1 MSFQYL
7 SEDQRARYRR
17 FLTDP
22 SPEDLER
29 FFYLD
34 AVALAEVGK
43 KRGPHNRLGWAVQW
57 GTVRMLGT
65 FLADPG
71 DVPHVAVEYV
81 AEQLGVADPSCIK
94 NYPERLPTQHEH
106 AREIRGLL
114 GYREF
119 ADAEAEVRTFVA
131 SRAAQTRDSR
141 RELFDRA
148 VLWLIGGRVL
158 LPGITTLAPLITSVR
173 AEQLAAIND
182 HLVEQT
188 PLEMRREL
196 LGTLV
201 VPEGKKVSPLEWMR
215 TAVAKVSGTGMKEAL
230 DRSSAV
236 WAFGAGAVDAGGV
249 APVKLTELAAYGMH
263 AKAPK
268 IAQLKGTRRVATLL
282 ATMRHLEGVSVDDA
296 LLLFDLLMATKLLA
310 KANRDEKNAKL
321 KSLPR
326 LRKAALQAE
335 SALRAALDTP
345 MTQPGQPAHDEAGP
359 PGAGPVMRV
368 TTAQEMIARIAL
380 VVPIEQLEAALA
392 VIREFLPAE
401 QDDAD
406 LAWRAELTNRFASV
420 RGFVELLAETVPWGG
435 TDAGTPVIAA
445 LRALPRVLAYG
456 KHAGARHIE
465 AHKDLVSGS
474 WRRLVY
480 GNPGLGDRQID
491 RQAYTFCVL
500 EVLWSALRSKDVYAV
515 GAGRSG
521 DPRARLI
528 PDALW
533 SVHSGS
539 ILTALGLDADPGAHL
554 RKLAGDLGEVYRELA
569 GSLDANPAVTIRGG
583 RLSPAKLEA
592 APLPE
597 AYPVVHDAVM
607 KMLPR
612 IDYPELLLEVHGHTG
627 MFDAFGHIS
636 GSTSRRADL
645 DISLAA
651 LMVARSCNLGLGPV
665 VKAGDPALGQHRL
678 IGVEKGYFHHEG
690 MGAASG
696 KLIEAQAGID
706 IAREDWGGGLV
717 ASADG
722 LRFVVPVRSLYGR
735 PNPHYFGQSKRSKG
749 ATWLAVV
756 SDRVMGLGGLLVPG
770 TMRDSLFI
778 LDALHRLDAREQPEI
793 LTTDTASY
801 SDIVFGLFA
810 ICGYQFAPRISDIGD
825 AQQWWIDPADVGLA
839 GKRTTPSANGYGR
852 LSELDLRRVNIALIK
867 QHWPQMLQV
876 AGSLV
881 TSKVR
886 AYDLIRMMTADGR
899 RTTGLGRAFAHYG
912 RIFKSMHLLHVAHL
926 EDYRRMMGAQLN
938 VGEGRNGLARAVFF
952 ANLGQLRRGYER
964 GMEDQLGALGLGLN
978 AIVYW
983 NSLYIDA
990 AVKKLA
996 AGGMKIS
1003 PEIRAHLSPLQWE
1016 HINFHGTYPFNRPE
1030 LPGRLRDL
1038 RDPYADD
1045 D

>member
-1 MSFQYL
+1 MSVQYL
-7 SEDQRARYRR
+7 SEEQTARYRR

-34 AVALAEVGK
+34 AMALAEVAK
-43 KRGPHNRLGWAVQW
+43 KRGPHNRLGWGVQW

-158 LPGITTLAPLITSVR
+158 LPGITTLAQLVTSVR

-196 LGTLV
+196 LDTLV
-201 VPEGKKVSPLEWMR
+201 VPEGRKVSPLEWMR

-230 DRSSAV
+230 DRSAAV

-296 LLLFDLLMATKLLA
+296 LLLFDLLMATRLLA
-310 KANRDEKNAKL
+310 RASRDEKNAKL
-321 KSLPR
+321 QSLPR

-345 MTQPGQPAHDEAGP
+345 MTQPGQPAGGEAGH
-359 PGAGPVMRV
+359 PGADPASRV
-368 TTAQEMIARIAL
+368 TTAQEMITRIAL

-406 LAWRAELTNRFASV
+406 LAWRAELTSRFASV

-435 TDAGTPVIAA
+435 TDAGIPVIAA

-456 KHAGARHIE
+456 KHAGTRHIE

-480 GNPGLGDRQID
+480 GSPGPGDGQID

-515 GAGRSG
+515 GAGRS
-521 DPRARLI
+521 
-528 PDALW
+528 
-533 SVHSGS
+533 
-539 ILTALGLDADPGAHL
+539 ADPGAHL

-569 GSLDANPAVTIRGG
+569 GSLDANPAITIKAG

-597 AYPVVHDAVM
+597 AYPAVHDAVM

-651 LMVARSCNLGLGPV
+651 LLVARSCNLGLGPV
-665 VKAGDPALGQHRL
+665 VKAGDPALSQHRL
-678 IGVEKGYFHHEG
+678 TGVEKGYFHHEG

-696 KLIEAQAGID
+696 KLIEAQARID

-778 LDALHRLDAREQPEI
+778 LDALHRLDAREQPEV

-810 ICGYQFAPRISDIGD
+810 ICGYQFAPRISDISD

-839 GKRTTPSANGYGR
+839 GKRTTPSASGYGR
-852 LSELDLRRVNIALIK
+852 LSELGLRRVNIALIR

-881 TSKVR
+881 TSQVR

-899 RTTGLGRAFAHYG
+899 ATGLGRAFAHYG

-996 AGGMKIS
+996 AGGMRIS

-1038 RDPYADD
+1038 RDPSADD

>member
-1 MSFQYL
+1 
-7 SEDQRARYRR
+7 
-17 FLTDP
+17 
-22 SPEDLER
+22 
-29 FFYLD
+29 
-34 AVALAEVGK
+34 
-43 KRGPHNRLGWAVQW
+43 
-57 GTVRMLGT
+57 
-65 FLADPG
+65 
-71 DVPHVAVEYV
+71 
-81 AEQLGVADPSCIK
+81 
-94 NYPERLPTQHEH
+94 
-106 AREIRGLL
+106 
-114 GYREF
+114 
-119 ADAEAEVRTFVA
+119 
-131 SRAAQTRDSR
+131 
-141 RELFDRA
+141 
-148 VLWLIGGRVL
+148 
-158 LPGITTLAPLITSVR
+158 
-173 AEQLAAIND
+173 
-182 HLVEQT
+182 
-188 PLEMRREL
+188 
-196 LGTLV
+196 
-201 VPEGKKVSPLEWMR
+201 MR

-296 LLLFDLLMATKLLA
+296 LLLFELLMTTKLLA
-310 KANRDEKNAKL
+310 RAGRDEKDVKL

-345 MTQPGQPAHDEAGP
+345 MTQADQPARDEAEAA
-359 PGAGPVMRV
+359 GAEPVARV
-368 TTAQEMIARIAL
+368 TTAQEMIARIAS
-380 VVPIEQLEAALA
+380 VVPIAQLEAALA

-401 QDDAD
+401 EDDAD
-406 LAWRAELTNRFASV
+406 LAWRAELTSRFASV
-420 RGFVELLAETVPWGG
+420 RGFVELLAETIPWGG

-445 LRALPRVLAYG
+445 LRGLPRVLAYG
-456 KHAGARHIE
+456 KHAGTQHIE

-480 GNPGLGDRQID
+480 GSPGLGDGQID
-491 RQAYTFCVL
+491 RHAYTFCVL
-500 EVLWSALRSKDVYAV
+500 EALWSALRSKDVYAV
-515 GAGRSG
+515 GADKSG
-521 DPRARLI
+521 DPRAKLI

-533 SVHSGS
+533 SVHSAS
-539 ILTALGLDADPGAHL
+539 ILTALGLDADPGTHL

-569 GSLDANPAVTIRGG
+569 GSLDANPAITIKGG
-583 RLSPAKLEA
+583 RLNLAKLEA

-597 AYPVVHDAVM
+597 AYQAAHDAVM

-665 VKAGDPALGQHRL
+665 VKADDPALGQHRL
-678 IGVEKGYFHHEG
+678 TGVEKGYFHHEG

-696 KLIEAQAGID
+696 KLIEAQARID

-735 PNPHYFGQSKRSKG
+735 PNPHYFGQSRRSKG

-810 ICGYQFAPRISDIGD
+810 ICGYQFAPRIADISD

-839 GKRTTPSANGYGR
+839 DKRTTPSAAGYGR
-852 LSELDLRRVNIALIK
+852 LAELNLRRVNIAAIR

-876 AGSLV
+876 AGSLI
-881 TSKVR
+881 TGKVR

-899 RTTGLGRAFAHYG
+899 TTGLGHAFAHYG

-990 AVKKLA
+990 AVKKLE
-996 AGGMKIS
+996 AGGMRIS

-1016 HINFHGTYPFNRPE
+1016 HINFHGTYLFNRPE

-1038 RDPYADD
+1038 RDPTADD
-1045 D
+1045 DQEL